1 MCRNNNIE
9 ICISGFLQV
18 LPEPPIHMSS
28 HPHAVVIEDKVYIGG
43 GYAKTK
49 EEAATILVYDS
60 QSRSWSTLPQC
71 PTKYFGLATTY
82 DGKLAIIAG
91 TDISGRTKTG
101 RVYTWDPKQPQTTW
115 EKFKCTSMLNYR
127 SSVSVVSYG
136 KWLIAA
142 GGEGRDGM
150 IIDSVEK
157 LDTTA
162 EENKRHW
169 TSCSKLVTKSNH
181 LSLTIVDDKVFVFCT
196 NTKVPTSSVA
206 MPSNAV
212 FFASV
217 TKLLE
222 SNGETPQNEVWQEIK
237 HLPIKSSTAV
247 SFKGSLLA
255 LGGLENSSV
264 QNVSMGIYRYNAQS
278 DEESQGA
285 QWEKV
290 GDLPDQIYQCASTE
304 FRNKIFVYG
313 KSYQRGTCVFMHTI
327 EL

>member
-1 MCRNNNIE
+1 
-9 ICISGFLQV
+9 
-18 LPEPPIHMSS
+18 MSS
-28 HPHAVVIEDKVYIGG
+28 HPRAVVIDDKVYIGG

-49 EEAATILVYDS
+49 EEAATILVFDYKN
-60 QSRSWSTLPQC
+60 RSVPWSTLPQC
-71 PTKYFGLATTY
+71 PTKYFGLTTTY
-82 DGKLAIIAG
+82 DGKLAIVAG

-162 EENKRHW
+162 EENKCHW

-181 LSLTIVDDKVFVFCT
+181 LSLTIVDDKVFAFCT

-237 HLPIKSSTAV
+237 NLPIKSSTAV

-255 LGGLENSSV
+255 LGGLETSSV
-264 QNVSMGIYRYNAQS
+264 QNVSMGIYQYNEHL
-278 DEESQGA
+278 DNESPSEK
-285 QWEKV
+285 WKKV
-290 GDLPDQIYQCASTE
+290 GDLPYPIYQCASAE
-304 FRNKIFVYG
+304 FIDGIFVYG
-313 KSYQRGTCVFMHTI
+313 KSDEDGTCVYMHS
-327 EL
+327 LSN